1 MIRKKNVQISH
12 CNVRIESMREKYN
25 QLKRILTEYGK
36 VAVAYSSGV
45 DSTFLLK
52 VARDTLGRDNVLAVT
67 VNSAFLTSGE
77 LAQTKTFVDDNEINH
92 IVINV
97 SPLSIKEIVDNPPD
111 RCYFCKKEIF
121 SQIIRHSREYF
132 DGCDIKVLEG
142 SNIDD
147 LSDYRPGMK
156 AIAELSD
163 VVRSPLKE
171 AGLTK
176 AEIREL
182 SKELGLSTWDKPSA
196 ACLASRIAYGD
207 TITVEKLRLVEEA
220 EKIVKGAGYLQSRV
234 RIHGKDD
241 KYIARIEIMQSDI
254 VGFISDEATRNDI
267 YDRIKKL
274 GFAYVTLDLGGYRMG
289 SMNETININ

>member
-36 VAVAYSSGV
+36 VVVAYSSGV

-132 DGCDIKVLEG
+132 KGCEIKVLEG

-156 AIAELSD
+156 AIAEISD
-163 VVRSPLKE
+163 IVRSPLKE

-176 AEIREL
+176 AEIRGL
-182 SKELGLSTWDKPSA
+182 SKELGLCTWDKPSA

>member
-12 CNVRIESMREKYN
+12 CNVRIENMREKYN

-67 VNSAFLTSGE
+67 VNSDFLTSGE

-132 DGCDIKVLEG
+132 YGCDIKVLEG

-156 AIAELSD
+156 AIAELSN

-182 SKELGLSTWDKPSA
+182 SKELELSTWDKPSA

>member
-67 VNSAFLTSGE
+67 VNSDFLTSGE

-121 SQIIRHSREYF
+121 SQIIRHAREYF
-132 DGCDIKVLEG
+132 NGCDIKVLEG

-254 VGFISDEATRNDI
+254 VGFISGEATRNDI

>member
-12 CNVRIESMREKYN
+12 CNVRIENMREKYN